1 MPKRQSIYLLGN
13 DRILAKFVARILI
26 RLYPEQAVDI
36 RAPDHPLDMQTLNR
50 SAGNGRIHLE
60 TAALMR
66 HISVVTLRIIR
77 SLRAACS
84 DPVLRFLACPFS

>member
-26 RLYPEQAVDI
+26 RLYPEQA
-36 RAPDHPLDMQTLNR
+36 APDHPLGMQTLNR